1 MGAAV
6 TDTAARQPLPL
17 APGTPTPIPRAT
29 AASCR
34 ATVTEP
40 ACEVT
45 NDREA
50 EPPVPR
56 CVVQLNMVGD
66 VTDVGAVVADSSPQD
81 ALQKL
86 PSSTQTVS

>member
-1 MGAAV
+1 M

-17 APGTPTPIPRAT
+17 APGTPTPIPSAT

-50 EPPVPR
+50 EPLVLM
-56 CVVQLNMVGD
+56 CVVQLNVVGE

-86 PSSTQTVS
+86 ASSTQTVA